1 VTAIKYLC
9 QGLESKKKITLLLKL
24 TSTKENIQGGIFDHL
39 VNNLSISQSAMLN
52 NLTPGNLSVAIKDLN
67 AIAEVVEKINEFNVY
82 DKSHTK

>member
-1 VTAIKYLC
+1 M
-9 QGLESKKKITLLLKL
+9 LLKL

>member
-1 VTAIKYLC
+1 MTAIKYLC